1 LILVLSVLLTGCA
14 TSPTH
19 SVRSSYQLSDLEG
32 TWSWR
37 QSWGSH
43 NSCHGDFVLKKDGE
57 TYVGTLNDVFE
68 GTYGD
73 KIKDVALSG
82 NRATFTRDGKYG
94 IQHWEGT
101 LKEEDGVLKIVDGQW
116 HAERGFWGSFIAE
129 KRNAEDTTKVE
140 APAASHP

>member
-1 LILVLSVLLTGCA
+1 MEASCRTSRYCAFWLILVLSVLLTGCA

-82 NRATFTRDGKYG
+82 NRLATSMGYR
-94 IQHWEGT
+94 
-101 LKEEDGVLKIVDGQW
+101 LK
-116 HAERGFWGSFIAE
+116 SS
-129 KRNAEDTTKVE
+129 TTM
-140 APAASHP
+140 ASPMGARPPVSKL